1 LLQKALAYSTLDD
14 LGIKKK
20 SSGFKDA
27 YAAECGVAIH
37 HLKSTS
43 TPPQKTAAQFFV
55 NADPFSYADHFNYAS
70 PSH

>member
-27 YAAECGVAIH
+27 YAAECGVAVH

-43 TPPQKTAAQFFV
+43 TPPQKTAAQYFV
-55 NADPFSYADHFNYAS
+55 DADPFQLCRPF
-70 PSH
+70 